1 MFLRNIFIL
10 IGSRG
15 IAITIASNGRE
26 LEQMQ
31 KMIKDC
37 KLEVEELPKP
47 IPENLWNSVQCLEG
61 FSLDQSLNVSQT
73 NESIDTNEE
82 YNPFNRFTQRSD
94 LSNESQK
101 QWMSYNDIVNEYN
114 IIKKSI
120 QNNTQSLLPLG
131 ETDSQ
136 NAVQQTNCDSIEKV
150 FADKCLITT
159 NDSNLELET
168 QTLKFEINDKCDEKR
183 EESETLGSHEN
194 DCHNNQNESQYNS
207 FENPDENGDNQKCFE
222 NNFSDMNNSSSHLI
236 ESGFNQW
243 STALFPPIS
252 SVSNPLQYNE
262 WMNRNRHLW
271 SYMINPL
278 RAFELTQNVNQN
290 SFNNNKQ
297 PFNKKQ
303 TES

>member
-1 MFLRNIFIL
+1 L

-31 KMIKDC
+31 KIIKDC
-37 KLEVEELPKP
+37 KLQVEELPKP

-82 YNPFNRFTQRSD
+82 YNPFNRFTQRND

-120 QNNTQSLLPLG
+120 ENNTQSLLPLG
-131 ETDSQ
+131 RTDSQ
-136 NAVQQTNCDSIEKV
+136 NALQQTNCDSIEKV

-159 NDSNLELET
+159 NDSDLELET
-168 QTLKFEINDKCDEKR
+168 QTLKFEIIDKCDQKR
-183 EESETLGSHEN
+183 EESETLSSDEN
-194 DCHNNQNESQYNS
+194 DCQNESQYNLY
-207 FENPDENGDNQKCFE
+207 ENPVENGDNQKSFE
-222 NNFSDMNNSSSHLI
+222 NNFSDMNHLI

-252 SVSNPLQYNE
+252 NVSNPSQYNE
-262 WMNRNRHLW
+262 WMNTNRHLW
-271 SYMINPL
+271 SYMINPF
-278 RAFELTQNVNQN
+278 RSFELTQNVNQN
-290 SFNNNKQ
+290 SFNNNKR
-297 PFNKKQ
+297 PLNKKQ

>member
-1 MFLRNIFIL
+1 MKHLSIL

-31 KMIKDC
+31 KIIKDC
-37 KLEVEELPKP
+37 KLQVEELPKP
-47 IPENLWNSVQCLEG
+47 IPENLWNSVHSLEG
-61 FSLDQSLNVSQT
+61 FSLEESLNISQT

-82 YNPFNRFTQRSD
+82 YDPFNRFTQRSD
-94 LSNESQK
+94 LSSESQK

-120 QNNTQSLLPLG
+120 ENNTQSLLPLG
-131 ETDSQ
+131 RTDSQ

-168 QTLKFEINDKCDEKR
+168 QTLKFEINDKCDEKI
-183 EESETLGSHEN
+183 EESETLGSDEN
-194 DCHNNQNESQYNS
+194 DCQNNQNESLYNS
-207 FENPDENGDNQKCFE
+207 FENPEENGDNQKNFE

-252 SVSNPLQYNE
+252 RVSNPLQYNE

-271 SYMINPL
+271 SYMINPF

-290 SFNNNKQ
+290 SFNNNKR
-297 PFNKKQ
+297 PLNKKQ